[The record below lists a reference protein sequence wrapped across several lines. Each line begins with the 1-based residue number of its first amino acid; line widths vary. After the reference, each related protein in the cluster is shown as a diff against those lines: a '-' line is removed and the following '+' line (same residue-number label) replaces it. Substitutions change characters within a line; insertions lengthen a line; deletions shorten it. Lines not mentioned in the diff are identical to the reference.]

1 MGLIG
6 VSPPAIMLP
15 RDLRVARRVA
25 GNGAQAPAGKR
36 GPGKMDAPLARKP
49 EPAALVT
56 ACAENCLRSADELAA
71 TRMAERF
78 VPHVPPQR
86 GVPRARQVVAQP
98 PPAAT
103 LPALGAATRKLAM
116 LIVVAALLP
125 NLTVAALWLG
135 LIAPPWSKPALEPA
149 SEATLSLAEP
159 AIPLPVLS
167 APAALEAETGDEIGF
182 PLALDGTDG
191 VPPDSTILVKGLP
204 PGARLSNGAAQ
215 SDSAWRLAPG
225 EIGDLTLAVPDGAGG
240 DNILLIQLV
249 APGGRVVAD
258 ASTLLRVAP
267 TPPPESAIETMT
279 DEPTVAEQLAALAVD
294 PHETGALP
302 AAMPADAETPPL
314 PDRRPEPPASDRSSA
329 DWVSPSAYVN
339 LRQAPSATASV
350 VGVVAKGVKL
360 RALERKRGWVQV
372 TDPASSKAGW
382 IYSEYLTALR

>member
-1 MGLIG
+1 
-6 VSPPAIMLP
+6 
-15 RDLRVARRVA
+15 
-25 GNGAQAPAGKR
+25 
-36 GPGKMDAPLARKP
+36 
-49 EPAALVT
+49 
-56 ACAENCLRSADELAA
+56 
-71 TRMAERF
+71 MAERF
-78 VPHVPPQR
+78 APHVPPQR
-86 GVPRARQVVAQP
+86 GVPRVRQVVAQL
-98 PPAAT
+98 PAAT
-103 LPALGAATRKLAM
+103 LPALGAATRKLAA
-116 LIVVAALLP
+116 LIVCAALLP
-125 NLTVAALWLG
+125 NLTVAALWAG

-159 AIPLPVLS
+159 AVPLPVLS
-167 APAALEAETGDEIGF
+167 APAALEAGTGDVIGF

-191 VPPDSTILVKGLP
+191 VPPDSAILVKGLP
-204 PGARLSNGAAQ
+204 QGTRLSNGAAQ
-215 SDSAWRLAPG
+215 SDAAWRLAPG

-240 DNILLIQLV
+240 DNILIIQLV